1 MLRVRAQV
9 SDHRD
14 AHASVASGW
23 GGVVVP
29 ALGLAA
35 VVGVGLV
42 VGLGGDGL
50 GGLGLPD
57 AGLLTTAGLALMR
70 VLTDCAAV
78 VTVGSLLL
86 AAFLVPPQPSGRL
99 DTGGNAAVRTAG
111 LAALGWALAAILLIP
126 LSAADALGRPV
137 TEVLD
142 LPLLASLV
150 MRLSALRAWGLTA
163 GMAVLICGLC
173 WRTRCWAA
181 VLWIFALSLLGL
193 TPVVLLTGHST
204 AGGDHDFAIDS
215 LLYHVIAA
223 ALWVGGLIA
232 LLAHLTRQSDHAG
245 LATARFSRLALVCW
259 LVMAV
264 SGVINA
270 LIRLAPD
277 RLLTSYGL
285 LVVGKLAALLVLGL
299 IGALHRRNAVPAV
312 VQRGDRSALLRWG
325 SVEVLLM
332 CATIGLAVALSRTA
346 PPGGLATRPS
356 HLAMLLGYDLTG
368 PPTAARLV
376 TAWRPDLVLGP
387 AALVLAGAYLAGVH
401 RLARRGQAWSPGRT
415 TAWLAGCAVILIAT
429 SSGIGRYSMAMFS
442 AHLGA
447 CLLLS
452 TLAPILLALGSPL
465 TLALDALTPAA
476 PGHPPAPREWLV
488 ALTQCWVVRMATHPA
503 MALGMY
509 LASFWVRYAT
519 GLFDAIAA
527 SHAAH
532 LAMNIDALLMGY
544 PFYWIIVGP
553 DPSPHQLTAA
563 GKLGL
568 LSAAL
573 PSQALFGI
581 FLTHSATVIA
591 GNFYRSLALP
601 FLPDLLT
608 DQHHT
613 AAIIWALG
621 QIPIMVILIALMT
634 QRLLINPTK
643 TRRFSEKSQQT
654 TRR

>member
-9 SDHRD
+9 SDRHD
-14 AHASVASGW
+14 ANASVASGW
-23 GGVVVP
+23 GGVVVL
-29 ALGLAA
+29 ALLLAA
-35 VVGVGLV
+35 AVGVGLV

-50 GGLGLPD
+50 SGLGLPD

-70 VLTDCAAV
+70 VLADCAAV

-86 AAFLVPPQPSGRL
+86 AAFLVPPHTSGRL
-99 DTGGNAAVRTAG
+99 DTGGNAAVRIAG
-111 LAALGWALAAILLIP
+111 LAALCWALAALLLIP

-142 LPLLASLV
+142 PRLLGSLV
-150 MRLSALRAWGLTA
+150 VRLSELRAWGLTA
-163 GMAVLICGLC
+163 AMALMICGLC

-181 VLWIFALSLLGL
+181 VVWVFALSLLGL
-193 TPVVLLTGHST
+193 TPVVLLTGHSA

-232 LLAHLTRQSDHAG
+232 LLTHLTRHSDHAG

-259 LVMAV
+259 LVMAI

-285 LVVGKLAALLVLGL
+285 LVVGKVTALLVLSL
-299 IGALHRRNAVPAV
+299 IGALHRRKAVPAV

-325 SVEVLLM
+325 SIEVLIM

-346 PPGGLATRPS
+346 PPGGLAARPS
-356 HLAMLLGYDLTG
+356 HLAILLGYTLTG
-368 PPTAARLV
+368 PPTATRLV
-376 TAWRPDLVLGP
+376 LDWRPDLVLGL
-387 AALVLAGAYLAGVH
+387 AALVLAGTYLTGVH
-401 RLARRGQAWSPGRT
+401 RLARRGQAWPHWRT

-429 SSGIGRYSMAMFS
+429 SSGLGRYSMAMFS

-452 TLAPILLALGSPL
+452 TLAPILLVLGSPL
-465 TLALDALTPAA
+465 TLTLHALTPAT
-476 PGHPPAPREWLV
+476 PGDPPGAQEWLV
-488 ALTQCWVVRMATHPA
+488 AFTQSWVVRMATHPA
-503 MALGMY
+503 MALGMF
-509 LASFWVRYAT
+509 LASFWVMYAT
-519 GLFDAIAA
+519 GLFDALAA

-544 PFYWIIVGP
+544 PFYWIIVGS
-553 DPSPHQLTAA
+553 DPAPHRLTAA
-563 GKLGL
+563 SKIGL

-573 PSQALFGI
+573 PGQALFGI
-581 FLTHSATVIA
+581 FLTHSTTVIG

-608 DQHHT
+608 DQHRT
-613 AAIIWALG
+613 AAIIWAFG
-621 QIPIMVILIALMT
+621 QIPIVVVLIALMT
-634 QRLLINPTK
+634 QRLLIDPAR
-643 TRRFSEKSQQT
+643 TRRFSEKSQQPI
-654 TRR
+654 RR